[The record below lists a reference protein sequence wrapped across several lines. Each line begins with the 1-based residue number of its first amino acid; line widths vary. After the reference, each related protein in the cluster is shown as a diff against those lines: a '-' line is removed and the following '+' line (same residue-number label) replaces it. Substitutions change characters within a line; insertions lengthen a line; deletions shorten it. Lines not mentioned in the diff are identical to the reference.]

1 LKYSRKR
8 QVGVASPYQIL
19 HLAFQEIPMS
29 GSISPSF
36 PQAPLAV
43 PQPLARAKPLQI
55 DTDGDTD
62 GSAAE
67 KVKAPVA
74 QNTEAKS
81 VVPSNPT
88 GGMVNLRA

>member
-1 LKYSRKR
+1 MKFVRIRKM
-8 QVGVASPYQIL
+8 GVASPYQIP
-19 HLAFQEIPMS
+19 HLALQEIPMS

-43 PQPLARAKPLQI
+43 PQPLARAKPPQI
-55 DTDGDTD
+55 DADGDTD
-62 GSAAE
+62 GSAAA

-74 QNTEAKS
+74 QSTEAKS

>member
-1 LKYSRKR
+1 M
-8 QVGVASPYQIL
+8 GVASPYQIL
-19 HLAFQEIPMS
+19 HLALQEIFMS

-55 DTDGDTD
+55 DSDGDAD
-62 GSAAE
+62 GSGAA

-88 GGMVNLRA
+88 SGMVNLRA

>member
-1 LKYSRKR
+1 MKYSRKR

-19 HLAFQEIPMS
+19 HLALQEIFMS

-55 DTDGDTD
+55 DSDGDAD
-62 GSAAE
+62 GSGAA

>member
-1 LKYSRKR
+1 
-8 QVGVASPYQIL
+8 VGVASPYQIL
-19 HLAFQEIPMS
+19 HLALQEIFMS

-55 DTDGDTD
+55 DSDGDAD
-62 GSAAE
+62 GSGAA

>member
-1 LKYSRKR
+1 
-8 QVGVASPYQIL
+8 V
-19 HLAFQEIPMS
+19 
-29 GSISPSF
+29 
-36 PQAPLAV
+36 V
-43 PQPLARAKPLQI
+43 PQPLARAKPPQI
-55 DTDGDTD
+55 DADGDTD
-62 GSAAE
+62 GSTAA

>member
-1 LKYSRKR
+1 M
-8 QVGVASPYQIL
+8 GVASPYQIPY
-19 HLAFQEIPMS
+19 LALQEIPMS

-36 PQAPLAV
+36 PQAPLVV
-43 PQPLARAKPLQI
+43 PEPLARAKPLQI
-55 DTDGDTD
+55 VADADPD
-62 GSAAE
+62 GSTAS
-67 KVKAPVA
+67 KVKAQVA

>member
-1 LKYSRKR
+1 
-8 QVGVASPYQIL
+8 
-19 HLAFQEIPMS
+19 MS

-36 PQAPLAV
+36 PQAPLMV
-43 PQPLARAKPLQI
+43 PQPLARTKPLQI
-55 DTDGDTD
+55 DSDGDTD
-62 GSAAE
+62 GSTAA

-88 GGMVNLRA
+88 AGIVNLRA

>member
-1 LKYSRKR
+1 M
-8 QVGVASPYQIL
+8 GVASPYQIP
-19 HLAFQEIPMS
+19 HLALQEIPMS

-43 PQPLARAKPLQI
+43 PQPLARAKPRQI
-55 DTDGDTD
+55 DSDGDAD
-62 GSAAE
+62 GSGAA

-88 GGMVNLRA
+88 SGMVNLRA

>member
-1 LKYSRKR
+1 
-8 QVGVASPYQIL
+8 
-19 HLAFQEIPMS
+19 MS

-36 PQAPLAV
+36 PQAPLVV
-43 PQPLARAKPLQI
+43 PQPLARVKPPQI
-55 DTDGDTD
+55 DADGDTD
-62 GSAAE
+62 GSTAS

>member
-1 LKYSRKR
+1 MKFVRIR
-8 QVGVASPYQIL
+8 EVGVASPYQIP
-19 HLAFQEIPMS
+19 HLALQEIPMS
-29 GSISPSF
+29 GSISPSS
-36 PQAPLAV
+36 PQAPLV
-43 PQPLARAKPLQI
+43 MPQPLARAKPPQI
-55 DTDGDTD
+55 DSDGDTD
-62 GSAAE
+62 GSTAA